1 MAARAGVNKALISY
15 HFRGKRGLYVAILE
29 STFASLAER
38 LRAVEAGSGSARD
51 TLRAFL
57 GTFDQFTR
65 ERPGFPTLF
74 MREVLAAGIDE
85 AVLPHVLEVV
95 GFSRRLAERGA
106 REGLFRR
113 VDPLLFHL
121 ALVGSLIFFFATEP
135 ARRRA
140 APQAGVTPAG
150 PGSLPPL
157 SRGADPPG
165 PCPGDAA
172 VPPSPQR
179 SARMKRTV
187 TAAAVLPVVLAAA
200 LGGACRKADDPG
212 LIVASG
218 HVEATE
224 VLVSTKV
231 AGTLETLA
239 VDEGPAVTAGQELAR
254 IDTTDTELALAAA
267 RAERAQ
273 AEAELR
279 LRRAGSRVEDVREA
293 EAQVVRAEADLAGA
307 AKDLDRMEGLLASG
321 SGTTKSRDDARTR
334 RDVAA
339 AGLDAAGERL
349 RRLKAGFRQEEKDA
363 AAARLQATDARIAQ
377 LEQQR
382 KDAVVTSPV
391 AGVVTEK
398 LAEAGE
404 LAARGTGLVVV
415 TDLASAW
422 LNVYVPEPD
431 LARIRL
437 GQEAE
442 VRTDDGQVRKGRV
455 SFVSPRAEF
464 TPKNVQTRDERVKLV
479 YRVKVALEN
488 ADGLFKPGM
497 PAEARLQAAA
507 GAKP

>member
-1 MAARAGVNKALISY
+1 M
-15 HFRGKRGLYVAILE
+15 KR
-29 STFASLAER
+29 T
-38 LRAVEAGSGSARD
+38 LRAVVV
-51 TLRAFL
+51 
-57 GTFDQFTR
+57 
-65 ERPGFPTLF
+65 P
-74 MREVLAAGIDE
+74 
-85 AVLPHVLEVV
+85 AVLVV
-95 GFSRRLAERGA
+95 
-106 REGLFRR
+106 
-113 VDPLLFHL
+113 
-121 ALVGSLIFFFATEP
+121 
-135 ARRRA
+135 
-140 APQAGVTPAG
+140 
-150 PGSLPPL
+150 
-157 SRGADPPG
+157 
-165 PCPGDAA
+165 
-172 VPPSPQR
+172 
-179 SARMKRTV
+179 
-187 TAAAVLPVVLAAA
+187 AAA
-200 LGGACRKADDPG
+200 LGNACRRAEDAG
-212 LIVASG
+212 LIAASG

-231 AGTLETLA
+231 AGTLERLA
-239 VDEGPAVTAGQELAR
+239 VDEGTAVTVGQEIAR
-254 IDTTDTELALAAA
+254 IDTTDTELALTAA

-349 RRLKAGFRQEEKDA
+349 RRLKAGFRREEKDA

-377 LEQQR
+377 LDQLL

-437 GQEAE
+437 GQEAQ

-497 PAEARLQAAA
+497 PAEARLQAVA

>member
-1 MAARAGVNKALISY
+1 
-15 HFRGKRGLYVAILE
+15 
-29 STFASLAER
+29 
-38 LRAVEAGSGSARD
+38 
-51 TLRAFL
+51 
-57 GTFDQFTR
+57 
-65 ERPGFPTLF
+65 
-74 MREVLAAGIDE
+74 
-85 AVLPHVLEVV
+85 
-95 GFSRRLAERGA
+95 
-106 REGLFRR
+106 
-113 VDPLLFHL
+113 
-121 ALVGSLIFFFATEP
+121 
-135 ARRRA
+135 
-140 APQAGVTPAG
+140 
-150 PGSLPPL
+150 
-157 SRGADPPG
+157 
-165 PCPGDAA
+165 
-172 VPPSPQR
+172 
-179 SARMKRTV
+179 MKRTV
-187 TAAAVLPVVLAAA
+187 TAAAVVPVVLAAA
-200 LGGACRKADDPG
+200 LGAGCRKGQDPG

-231 AGTLETLA
+231 AGAIESLA
-239 VDEGPAVTAGQELAR
+239 VDEGHAVAAGQELAR
-254 IDTTDTELALAAA
+254 IDTTDTRLALAAA

-349 RRLKAGFRQEEKDA
+349 RRLKTGFRQEEKDA

-382 KDAVVTSPV
+382 KDAVVASPV

-398 LAEAGE
+398 LAEVGE

-431 LARIRL
+431 LARIRI

-479 YRVKVALEN
+479 YRIKVALEN

-497 PAEARLQAAA
+497 PAEARLQATA